1 MTSTPPPHPPDSAT
15 RAAGDGPTITL
26 AVTRVDTP
34 DTAQSHR
41 QDLVAQ
47 LGAWFEDTARPLPWR
62 SPDRTAWGVLVS
74 EVMSQQTPVARVAP
88 IWLEWM
94 DRWPTPLAFSQAST
108 ADVLRAWGSL
118 GYPRRALR
126 LHECARVIVELHGGE
141 VPSDSAAL
149 LALPGIG
156 TYTAAAIQAFAFGR
170 RSVVVDT
177 NIRRVLAR
185 VVGGEALPPTSLSA
199 AEMARAA
206 AYVPADDALAALWA
220 ASSMELGAVVCTARA
235 PRCESCPVAAS
246 CAWRA
251 AGYPA
256 DAHAARRRTQAWA
269 GTDRQVRGT
278 IMGALRAA
286 HGPVTSAAIDE
297 LWPDAVQLARCLST
311 LAADGLIARTG
322 QHYHLPVE
330 LG

>member
-1 MTSTPPPHPPDSAT
+1 MTSTPPPHTPDSET
-15 RAAGDGPTITL
+15 RAVGDASVITL
-26 AVTRVDTP
+26 DVTSDDAPSAPER
-34 DTAQSHR
+34 HR
-41 QDLVAQ
+41 QDLVAR
-47 LGAWFEDTARPLPWR
+47 LGAWFEETARPLPWR

-94 DRWPTPLAFSQAST
+94 DRWPTPRAFSRAST

-126 LHECARVIVELHGGE
+126 LHECARVIVDLHDGE
-141 VPSDSAAL
+141 VPSDSADL

-156 TYTAAAIQAFAFGR
+156 TYTAAAVQAFAFGR

-185 VVGGEALPPTSLSA
+185 VVGGEALPPTSLTA
-199 AEMARAA
+199 AEMTRAA
-206 AYVPADDALAALWA
+206 AYVPADDTSAALWA

-235 PRCESCPVAAS
+235 PSCESCPVAPM

-251 AGYPA
+251 AGYPP

-286 HGPVTSAAIDE
+286 HGPVPSAVIDA
-297 LWPDAVQLARCLST
+297 LWPDADQLARCLSS
-311 LAADGLIARTG
+311 LAEDGLIARTG